1 MEFVL
6 PKQKARRRSPVGGQC
21 LSSRPRGPAAPVGAQ
36 AVRLGLRRP
45 GHGGQL
51 RPAPS
56 VLPDSSFS
64 SLELDQ
70 LLH

>member
-6 PKQKARRRSPVGGQC
+6 PKQKARRRSLVGGQC
-21 LSSRPRGPAAPVGAQ
+21 LSSRPPGPPAPEGAQ

-45 GHGGQL
+45 GYGGQL

-56 VLPDSSFS
+56 FSPDNLFS
-64 SLELDQ
+64 SLKLDQ